1 MRAILFKPVNITLW
15 AGLLV
20 VISLSGQYPHT
31 ATFNLS
37 WVLKGVSNISDSGSG
52 GSIPVQLPVHEI
64 GLFVE
69 NSWKN
74 FTKSSPAV
82 MWGGIVFIVM
92 VILAWLALLWIRA
105 RSEFIYRDLIVKGHF
120 RLKEIWRLTQR
131 PAHQYF
137 IAIFTLK
144 ICAFMYYIMLGWS
157 AFIMIYMKHPV
168 IHLNWS
174 DVIGITL
181 EIFPFVIFG
190 LLFGV
195 VYVLIKFILL
205 DIVVPNLYVNNLSL
219 MDSHEE
225 SLNMLMNNKKDF
237 FVYILLKSA
246 LNFLGQIIIGALL
259 LFVFLMIFAFIMV
272 SMGVSGLVFLMP
284 TLGLK
289 WVLPAVLGKICGGLF
304 LTVITLYLLI
314 ETPLILFLGIMNFK
328 FLESLERFSLQVGW
342 DRSEGL

>member
-31 ATFNLS
+31 ATFDLS

-52 GSIPVQLPVHEI
+52 RSIPVQLPVHEI

-74 FTKSSPAV
+74 FAKSSPAV
-82 MWGGIVFIVM
+82 IWGGIVFVVM
-92 VILAWLALLWIRA
+92 VILAWLALLWVRT

-120 RLKEIWRLTQR
+120 RLKEIWRLIQR
-131 PAHQYF
+131 PARQYYF
-137 IAIFTLK
+137 AIFTLK
-144 ICAFMYYIMLGWS
+144 ICAFMYYMMLGWS
-157 AFIMIYMKHPV
+157 AFIMIYTKYPV
-168 IHLNWS
+168 IHLNWNN
-174 DVIGITL
+174 VIGIIL
-181 EIFPFVIFG
+181 GIFPFVIFG

-195 VYVLIKFILL
+195 IYVLTKFILL

-219 MDSHEE
+219 MDSLEE

-237 FVYILLKSA
+237 FVYILLKFA

-272 SMGVSGLVFLMP
+272 SMGVSGLVFLVP

-328 FLESLERFSLQVGW
+328 FLESLERFSLRVGW